1 MFVTAWMGILDL
13 QTGHMACANA
23 GHEYPVLGKA
33 GGEFSLYRD
42 KHNFVLGGLDSAE
55 YSNYQIR
62 LNPGDVL
69 MVYTDGVPEASDP
82 DQQFYGTDRLLR
94 ALNSAGGQTP
104 EELIR
109 TIRQDMDTFTSGAE
123 QFDDITMLCV
133 KYNGPA

>member
-1 MFVTAWMGILDL
+1 
-13 QTGHMACANA
+13 
-23 GHEYPVLGKA
+23 
-33 GGEFSLYRD
+33 
-42 KHNFVLGGLDSAE
+42 
-55 YSNYQIR
+55 
-62 LNPGDVL
+62 

-123 QFDDITMLCV
+123 QFDDITMRCV
-133 KYNGPA
+133 KYNGLA